1 MKTRR
6 NFILASALVLAV
18 ISSGSRLNG
27 QVSNWKQIQIHPLP
41 AFHPQEPKRIELPN
55 GMVIF
60 LQEDHELPLI
70 RGTARIRGGSRE
82 EPADKV
88 GLVEIYGS
96 AWRTGGTKSKTGDQ
110 LDDFLEARAARVET
124 GGGLD
129 STSISWDCLTERLD
143 EVFPVFV
150 DLLRD
155 PEFREASIPVA
166 KNQVTTAISRRN
178 DDPGGIAAREAAK
191 LGYGAESPYAREPEY
206 ATVAAVTRED
216 LQNWHHTYVHPN
228 NIILGVVGDFDS
240 KAMEARLRSV
250 FESWP
255 KGPAAVPAEVPV
267 PGPKPGMYFVEKDDV
282 NQSNIRMVELGTR
295 RDNPDYY
302 AISVLNEIFGG
313 SFSSRL
319 TENIR
324 SKKGL
329 AYSVGGGI
337 GTGYDHPGLFQVS
350 MGTKSGT
357 TAAAIDAL
365 DEEID
370 GLKTRPPTAVELKKA
385 KDSILNSFVFQF
397 DSKDK
402 VLAERMGYEFYGYP
416 ADFLERY
423 QAGIEHVTLQD
434 VDRVAAQYIHKNQLA
449 VLVVGKASDFDRP
462 LSSFGP
468 VTTLDITIPQPGAE
482 KSNAAV
488 NSSNPEGKALLAR
501 IIDDMGGAAKI
512 NSIKSVRIK
521 ASLKVK
527 TPQGEI
533 PIDAESIDVFPDQ
546 SWEKMGTPMG
556 EMVMVVSPQA
566 AFMAAPMGSQDMPSS
581 RKEDALKEI
590 RREPLMIAQHS
601 NDPQYT
607 FSAGG
612 TQKVGDIETKILDVN
627 AAGDAVRWFV
637 DPQTGRILRAS
648 WQGAGMG
655 GPPGETVAD
664 YADWKTVDGV
674 TLPSKETRTH
684 NGEEAASI
692 DVKEMEFN
700 PTIDPKIFEKPAAPA
715 PKSNP

>member
-1 MKTRR
+1 
-6 NFILASALVLAV
+6 
-18 ISSGSRLNG
+18 
-27 QVSNWKQIQIHPLP
+27 
-41 AFHPQEPKRIELPN
+41 
-55 GMVIF
+55 

-82 EPADKV
+82 EPGGKI
-88 GLVEIYGS
+88 GLVEIYGG

-129 STSISWDCLTERLD
+129 STSISWDCLKERFD

-155 PEFREASIPVA
+155 PEFREDKIPVA
-166 KNQVTTAISRRN
+166 KNQVTTGISRRN
-178 DDPGGIAAREAAK
+178 DEPGSIAAREAAK
-191 LGYGAESPYAREPEY
+191 LGYGAQSPYGREPEY

-216 LQNWHHTYVHPN
+216 LLNWHHTYVHPN
-228 NIILGVVGDFDS
+228 NIILGVEGDFDS
-240 KAMEARLRSV
+240 KVMEAKLRSA
-250 FESWP
+250 FESWA
-255 KGPAAVPAEVPV
+255 KGPAAVQTEVPI
-267 PGPKPGMYFVEKDDV
+267 PEPKPGVYFVEKDDV

-319 TENIR
+319 TENVR

-329 AYSVGGGI
+329 AYNVGGGI
-337 GTGYDHPGLFQVS
+337 GTGFDHPGLFQVS

-365 DEEID
+365 YEEID
-370 GLKTRPPTAVELKKA
+370 GLKSRPPTAEELKKA

-397 DSKDK
+397 DSKEK

-416 ADFLERY
+416 SDFLERY
-423 QAGIEHVTLQD
+423 QAGIERVTLQD
-434 VDRVAAQYIHKNQLA
+434 VARVAVKYVHKDNLA

-462 LSSFGP
+462 LSSYGP
-468 VTTLDITIPQPGAE
+468 VTTLDITIPQPDAE
-482 KSNAAV
+482 KSTAMA
-488 NSSNPEGKALLAR
+488 STSNPEGKALLAK
-501 IIDDMGGAAKI
+501 IIDGMGGAAKI

-527 TPQGEI
+527 TPQGEL
-533 PIDAESIDVFPDQ
+533 PIEAESINVFPDQ
-546 SWEKMGTPMG
+546 SWEKLGTPMG

-566 AFMAAPMGSQDMPSS
+566 AFMAAPMGSQDMPAS
-581 RKEDALKEI
+581 RKEEALKEI
-590 RREPLMIAQHS
+590 RREPLMVAQHS
-601 NDPQYT
+601 DDPQYA

-612 TQKVGDIETKILDVN
+612 TEKVGEVDTKILDVN

-648 WQGAGMG
+648 WQGAGMAG
-655 GPPGETVAD
+655 PGETVAD
-664 YADWKTVDGV
+664 YADWKTVDGIS
-674 TLPSKETRTH
+674 LPSKETRTH
-684 NGEEAASI
+684 NGEKAASI

-700 PTIDPKIFEKPAAPA
+700 PTIDPKIFEKPAAPPGGPQ
-715 PKSNP
+715 PK